1 MALTPRIAGTNLVPA
16 GGGRFAATGSVAN
29 TDPAPL
35 TELNQINA
43 LIYEGQSE
51 FQYDEFNA
59 RDRRQQQQQQYAPR
73 RNFDRFGR
81 PLEQT
86 PERRVNNAML
96 ENSSESFAAAF
107 DLVNKTKVHQ
117 AGDRSNQQ
125 PTRALGD
132 IISTYELT
140 AQVIY
145 GEIPPRGEQL
155 SMTP

>member
-59 RDRRQQQQQQYAPR
+59 RDRRQQQQQQYAP
-73 RNFDRFGR
+73 
-81 PLEQT
+81 
-86 PERRVNNAML
+86 
-96 ENSSESFAAAF
+96 
-107 DLVNKTKVHQ
+107 
-117 AGDRSNQQ
+117 
-125 PTRALGD
+125 
-132 IISTYELT
+132 
-140 AQVIY
+140 
-145 GEIPPRGEQL
+145 
-155 SMTP
+155 

>member
-59 RDRRQQQQQQYAPR
+59 RDRRQQQQQQYALDAILIVSGVRLSKRRSAASTMQCWRTQARVSPR
-73 RNFDRFGR
+73 LLISSIK
-81 PLEQT
+81 PKCTKPVIVQT
-86 PERRVNNAML
+86 NSQPEL
-96 ENSSESFAAAF
+96 
-107 DLVNKTKVHQ
+107 
-117 AGDRSNQQ
+117 
-125 PTRALGD
+125 
-132 IISTYELT
+132 
-140 AQVIY
+140 
-145 GEIPPRGEQL
+145 
-155 SMTP
+155 